1 MQGNGFGE
9 PKRGVLAAL
18 TDLDLRASMGRVGSC
33 FDNAVAESWFATL
46 KTEIGTTI
54 WATREQHRGDV
65 FAFIQRYNRNDCTRP
80 WTTSPPRKQNCATVT
95 SYRSRHENPVP
106 VEAGELQFIRL
117 VVGEIRQRPRRLA
130 V

>member
-9 PKRGVLAAL
+9 PKRGVLAVL
-18 TDLDLRASMGRVGSC
+18 TDLDLRASVGRVGSC
-33 FDNAVAESWFATL
+33 FDTAVAESWFATL

-65 FAFIQRYNRNDCTRP
+65 FALIQRYNRHQHSTPGLPN
-80 WTTSPPRKQNCATVT
+80 PPRKQNCATVT

-106 VEAGELQFIRL
+106 VEAGELQFMRL
-117 VVGEIRQRPRRLA
+117 VVGEIRPRPRRLA